1 MNFGA
6 KIQKWIFWTKIRTF
20 RIVCLF
26 ISIFL
31 VKKSTPKNSV
41 KISIVDDGGAQ
52 RSDHPNF

>member
-6 KIQKWIFWTKIRTF
+6 KIQKWIFWTKIKTF

-31 VKKSTPKNSV
+31 VKKSTPKNYV

-52 RSDHPNF
+52 